1 MRLGLAA
8 LASGLVLSACSTS
21 GGDAEVLGPPSLEV
35 SSNLPAPERARLY
48 ADCITQSAANHDY
61 FREARDP
68 TLLRFNCESDAAQR
82 FFEGL
87 GPYSSSIG
95 SELAV
100 GAQTWRFTAPIR
112 RNLVG
117 LDYCIRD
124 ETDAA
129 APTYTCTVVLNV
141 GAFLR
146 D

>member
-8 LASGLVLSACSTS
+8 AVAAAFALAACATS
-21 GGDAEVLGPPSLEV
+21 DEEAVRGPPSLEV
-35 SSNLPAPERARLY
+35 SDNLPAPEQAELY
-48 ADCITQSAANHDY
+48 ADCIVQSAAERSY

-68 TLLRFNCESDAAQR
+68 TLLRFNCDGDVAQR

-87 GPYSSSIG
+87 GPYSARVG
-95 SELAV
+95 SEMAV
-100 GAQTWRFTAPIR
+100 GTQTWRFTAPIR
-112 RNLVG
+112 RDLVG

-129 APTYTCTVVLNV
+129 APTYQCTVVLNV
-141 GAFLR
+141 GDFLR